1 MLVRKVR
8 CMENLSFREEMEELS
23 LLYLYQMRRS
33 LEQALDENLSEPYRI
48 MTILDLQMLDQ
59 IIEERKEILSN
70 ERDRNND

>member
-1 MLVRKVR
+1 MLVCKVM
-8 CMENLSFREEMEELS
+8 CMDNPSFREEMEELS

-59 IIEERKEILSN
+59 IIEERKESFSN
-70 ERDRNND
+70 ERDRDND